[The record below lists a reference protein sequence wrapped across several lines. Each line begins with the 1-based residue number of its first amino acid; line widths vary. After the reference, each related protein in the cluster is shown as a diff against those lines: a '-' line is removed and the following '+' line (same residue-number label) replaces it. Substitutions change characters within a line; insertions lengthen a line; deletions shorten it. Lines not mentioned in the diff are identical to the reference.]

1 MTELQKISSEI
12 VEIFQNQ
19 ITKLTKEQSESLN
32 LRNNSVNFYMQLGDE
47 QKATWEARETLKYL
61 HQITN
66 NGRK

>member
-1 MTELQKISSEI
+1 MTELQKISGEI

-47 QKATWEARETLKYL
+47 TKALWEARQTLKYL

-66 NGRK
+66 DG

>member
-1 MTELQKISSEI
+1 MTELQKISGEI

-47 QKATWEARETLKYL
+47 TKALWEARQTLKYL
-61 HQITN
+61 HQITKD
-66 NGRK
+66 G

>member
-1 MTELQKISSEI
+1 MTELQKISGEI

-47 QKATWEARETLKYL
+47 QKALWEARQTLEYL

-66 NGRK
+66 DG